1 VAARVWTCRKCGHR
15 NARKFTLCQTGIP
28 VFYPGTSQIK
38 RYERCDGRKPKP
50 RKKPHEAERDAT
62 TYESLVERYGEQC
75 GICGAGPKT
84 RRLHRD
90 HDHSTGR
97 VRGLLCFRCN
107 AVLRGYM
114 TADWLRSAAAYLDR
128 GVSDGYSPSLPV
140 PEQEA
145 T

>member
-1 VAARVWTCRKCGHR
+1 VAARVWTCRKCGYQ
-15 NARKFTLCQTGIP
+15 NARKYAICQALVCGD
-28 VFYPGTSQIK
+28 
-38 RYERCDGRKPKP
+38 RRGRRPKP
-50 RKKPHEAERDAT
+50 RKKPHEAVRDAT

>member
-1 VAARVWTCRKCGHR
+1 VAARVWTCRKCGAR
-15 NARKFTLCQTGIP
+15 NERRFKKCQTLTPMAGAGLAAC
-28 VFYPGTSQIK
+28 PG
-38 RYERCDGRKPKP
+38 RRPKP

-107 AVLRGYM
+107 VVLRGYM

>member
-1 VAARVWTCRKCGHR
+1 VAARFWTCRKCSTR
-15 NARKFTLCQTGIP
+15 NARKFSKCRGTVLAGGSRPQLIP
-28 VFYPGTSQIK
+28 CPG
-38 RYERCDGRKPKP
+38 RRPKP

-114 TADWLRSAAAYLDR
+114 TADWLRSAAEYLDR

-140 PEQEA
+140 PGQEA

>member
-1 VAARVWTCRKCGHR
+1 MAARVWTCRKCGGVSSR
-15 NARKFTLCQTGIP
+15 RFTYCQHLGCN
-28 VFYPGTSQIK
+28 GK
-38 RYERCDGRKPKP
+38 KPKP

-62 TYESLVERYGEQC
+62 TYESLVERYGERC

-90 HDHSTGR
+90 HDHATGR

-107 AVLRGYM
+107 SVLRGYM

-128 GVSDGYSPSLPV
+128 GVSDGYSGPLPV